1 MFDVRMTSEWMTWIS
16 ALAAPLQARSRVRLA
31 PLFLGMTF
39 AAGRRTASAW
49 WRAIGVG
56 TDFRSYYYFLAALG
70 CKHQAIAAVLLNL
83 VVTTIDTCDKLLFAF
98 DDSPTKRF
106 GPHVQGAGIHHNP
119 TPGPA
124 GSRFLFGHSW
134 VVLARIARHARF
146 GSIALPLLA
155 SLYVRKCDVG
165 KIPSKCGV
173 RFRTKLQIAVEQIEW
188 LHKHLRNV
196 SKPVWLVAD
205 GFYAK
210 AEVLRAAIK
219 AGFVMVSRLP
229 SNAALHDLPR
239 KCKPGESQ
247 GRGRPRIYGANA
259 ISLAKRAG
267 QTRGW
272 STIEVRTPSG
282 ETVTKRIK
290 TFLATWRP
298 AGGVI
303 RVILVKEEDG
313 SWRAL
318 LCTDPTADVTAIVE
332 AALERWSIEQSFHDL
347 KEVER
352 ISEVQLRR
360 YDANVGATNASL
372 WYHTLVE
379 VWSWTRPAAE
389 LADRSD
395 RPWDDPSRRPSHA
408 DRRKA
413 LRSHLLENEF
423 RSLDVPERYLAKLRP
438 TLCELI
444 RIAA

>member
-39 AAGRRTASAW
+39 ASGRRTASAW

-56 TDFRSYYYFLAALG
+56 TDFSSYYYFLAALG
-70 CKHQAIAAVLLNL
+70 RKHQAIAAVLLNL
-83 VVTTIDTCDKLLFAF
+83 VVTRIDGCDKLLFAF

-124 GSRFLFGHSW
+124 GSRFVYGHSW
-134 VVLARIARHARF
+134 VVLARVARHACF

-155 SLYVRKCDVG
+155 SLYVRKCDID

-173 RFRTKLQIAVEQIEW
+173 QFRTKLQMAVEQIKW
-188 LHKHLRNV
+188 LRQHLRNI

-205 GFYAK
+205 GFFAK
-210 AEVLRAAIK
+210 AEVLRAAIE
-219 AGFVMVSRLP
+219 AGFVLVSRLP
-229 SNAALHDLPR
+229 SNAALNDLPR
-239 KCKPGESQ
+239 KCKPGQSR
-247 GRGRPRIYGANA
+247 GRGRPRIYGKNA
-259 ISLAKRAG
+259 ISLSKRAG

-272 STIEVRTPSG
+272 TTITVRKPSG
-282 ETVTKRIK
+282 ETATKRIK

-303 RVILVKEEDG
+303 RVVLVKEEDG

-318 LCTDPTADVTAIVE
+318 LCTDTAADVTAIVE

-379 VWSWTRPAAE
+379 MWSWTRPAAT

-395 RPWDDPSRRPSHA
+395 RPWDDPERRPSHA

-413 LRSHLLENEF
+413 LKIHLLEKEF
-423 RSLDVPERYLAKLRP
+423 RKIDVPERYLAKLRP
-438 TLCELI
+438 TLCELV
-444 RIAA
+444 RLAA

>member
-1 MFDVRMTSEWMTWIS
+1 MFDVRMTSEWTTWIS

-56 TDFRSYYYFLAALG
+56 SDFRSYYYFLAALG
-70 CKHQAIAAVLLNL
+70 RKHQAIAAVLLNL
-83 VVTTIDTCDKLLFAF
+83 VVTSIDTSDKFLFAC

-106 GPHVQGAGIHHNP
+106 GPHVQGAGVHHNP

-124 GSRFLFGHSW
+124 GSRFLYGHSW
-134 VVLARIARHARF
+134 VVLARVARHARF

-155 SLYVRKCDVG
+155 SLYVRKCDLD
-165 KIPSKCGV
+165 KIPSKYGV
-173 RFRTKLQIAVEQIEW
+173 RFRTKLQMAVEQIEW
-188 LHKHLRNV
+188 LHGHLRNV

-210 AEVLRAAIK
+210 AEVLRAAIR

-239 KCKPGESQ
+239 KCKPGESR
-247 GRGRPRIYGANA
+247 GRGRPRIYGENT

-272 STIEVRTPSG
+272 TTIEVRTPSG

-298 AGGVI
+298 ARGVI
-303 RVILVKEEDG
+303 RVVIVKEEDG

-318 LCTDPTADVTAIVE
+318 LCTDPAADVTAIVE

-372 WYHTLVE
+372 WYHTLLE
-379 VWSWTRPAAE
+379 IWSWTRPTAE

-395 RPWDDPSRRPSHA
+395 RPWDDAARRPSHA

-413 LRSHLLENEF
+413 LRRRLLENEILD
-423 RSLDVPERYLAKLRP
+423 LDVPERYLAKLRP
-438 TLCELI
+438 TIRELI

>member
-1 MFDVRMTSEWMTWIS
+1 MTSEWTTWIS
-16 ALAAPLQARSRVRLA
+16 ALAGPLQARSRVRLA

-56 TDFRSYYYFLAALG
+56 SDFRSYYYFLAALG
-70 CKHQAIAAVLLNL
+70 RKHQAIAAVLLNI
-83 VVTTIDTCDKLLFAF
+83 VVTSIDAGDKFLFAC

-106 GPHVQGAGIHHNP
+106 GPHVQGAGVHHNP

-124 GSRFLFGHSW
+124 GSRFLYGHSW
-134 VVLARIARHARF
+134 VVLARVARHARF

-155 SLYVRKCDVG
+155 SLYVRKCDLD
-165 KIPSKCGV
+165 KIPSTYGV
-173 RFRTKLQIAVEQIEW
+173 RFRTKLRMAVDQIEW
-188 LHKHLRNV
+188 LHRHLRNV

-210 AEVLRAAIK
+210 AEVLRVAIQ

-239 KCKPGESQ
+239 KCKPGESR
-247 GRGRPRIYGANA
+247 GRGRPRIYGENT

-272 STIEVRTPSG
+272 TRIEVRTPSC

-290 TFLATWRP
+290 TFLATWRL
-298 AGGVI
+298 ARGVI
-303 RVILVKEEDG
+303 RVVIVKEEDG

-318 LCTDPTADVTAIVE
+318 LCTDPAVDVTAIVE

-379 VWSWTRPAAE
+379 IWSWTRPAAE

-395 RPWDDPSRRPSHA
+395 RPWNDPARRPSHA
-408 DRRKA
+408 DRRKTSKS
-413 LRSHLLENEF
+413 RLLENEF
-423 RSLDVPERYLAKLRP
+423 LALDVPERYLTKLRP
-438 TLCELI
+438 TLQKLI